1 MGDSKLKYSWTVAG
15 VICALLLLAAVAFV
29 VWRAN
34 KPYHPGRQPVTDQL
48 PAGTTEADD
57 VIVSGTIADDGG
69 LAIPEAMVFLS
80 LHNGDGQT
88 LWRLS
93 RPVESDGSF
102 HFRRKDLPAIP
113 NLYAGLIAA
122 EAPNYL
128 AEKVNVSV
136 NIVSPPAI
144 TSASPAPSTIPP
156 ATVQQTTISP
166 QRIHLRL
173 VAYSPWLTL
182 VLLIPAIF
190 GLFFAV
196 LHLTQFVRGLWVT
209 YWYAIGT
216 TVLWGLIVGALV
228 FLYINGHG
236 LIPLFWSDLFV
247 SSGII
252 IFAFIGN
259 VTYVAH
265 SLHEKGRDFFFDAD
279 EKTRTHV
286 LQTLGGRILVAPY
299 IALAAYGIFA
309 ATFPNLRSGAFAA
322 FFGFFTGL
330 WIKPV
335 LEALNDIG
343 LRLLS
348 VEERIKVAAQATRQ
362 DASAP
367 PTQTSTTDVMRP
379 EQAFLDAVAAARP
392 EFLQKKGVI
401 GVDSGFKSTGG
412 NLTGQRAIIVYVYE
426 KEELDPRDRVPET
439 FMGFPTDVVPL
450 PPADPNQPCRRE
462 VFNLSWEKLN
472 QDNNASLESAGNLPQ
487 DQPVAIVGQVLVL
500 ADPSVFFT
508 INSDNQQEF
517 DAKRAFQAVK
527 TRAGDKFDFVAFIID
542 RASGLPFIGN
552 YNVPVHNDVKGIE
565 HYKGDFYS
573 VRGEW
578 GTNKLLACQVLSL
591 RSPDLRTYL
600 HELAHSWCAYV
611 TFKDPTSQ
619 TNHSTE
625 LLMVQDSQQG
635 LYHWGEAFDDDRS
648 CMDYDLIEWIANG
661 NGTFTRKEISQ
672 DSDFNYCPL
681 DRYLMGLIP
690 HSQVGPIRILQNR
703 QLLDP
708 GRNIYQATVK
718 TIGIEDVIA
727 SCGQRSPATSARNF
741 RQALVV
747 VSNDPDSGR
756 AFAQQI
762 EDDFRRNYEIQFARA
777 TGGLATLTTTVT

>member
-1 MGDSKLKYSWTVAG
+1 MGDSKLKYSSTVAG
-15 VICALLLLAAVAFV
+15 VICALLLLASVAFV

-34 KPYHPGRQPVTDQL
+34 RPYHPGRQAVTDQL
-48 PAGTTEADD
+48 LAGTTESDK
-57 VIVSGTIADDGG
+57 VIVSGTIADDSG
-69 LAIPEAMVFLS
+69 LAIPEAKVVLS
-80 LHNGDGQT
+80 LHNGDGEPI
-88 LWRLS
+88 WRLS
-93 RPVESDGSF
+93 RPVKSDGSF
-102 HFRRKDLPAIP
+102 YFRREDLPAIP

-128 AEKVNVSV
+128 AEKTNVSV

-144 TSASPAPSTIPP
+144 ASVSPAPPAVPP
-156 ATVQQTTISP
+156 ATLQGTTISP
-166 QRIHLRL
+166 QRVHLRL
-173 VAYSPWLTL
+173 VSYSPWLTL

-228 FLYINGHG
+228 FLYINGRG
-236 LIPLFWSDLFV
+236 LIPLFWPDLFV

-265 SLHEKGRDFFFDAD
+265 SLHEKGRDFFFEAD

-309 ATFPNLRSGAFAA
+309 ATFPALRTGAFAA

-348 VEERIKVAAQATRQ
+348 VEERIKVAAQVTR
-362 DASAP
+362 ANTVAP

-401 GVDSGFKSTGG
+401 GVDSGFKSSGG
-412 NLTGQRAIIVYVYE
+412 SLTGQRAIIVYVYE
-426 KEELDPRDRVPET
+426 KEEPDPGDRVPET

-450 PPADPNQPCRRE
+450 PPADPTQLCRPE

-472 QDNNASLESAGNLPQ
+472 QDNNAFLESAGNLPQ
-487 DQPVAIVGQVLVL
+487 DQHVDIIGQVLVL

-508 INSDNQQEF
+508 INSRNQKEF
-517 DAKRAFQAVK
+517 DAKRAFQAVQ

-542 RASGLPFIGN
+542 LASGLDFGN
-552 YNVPVHNDVKGIE
+552 YNVPIHNDVKGIN
-565 HYKGDFYS
+565 HFKTDFYS

-591 RSPDLRTYL
+591 RSPDFRTYL
-600 HELAHSWCAYV
+600 HELAHSWCAYA

-619 TNHSTE
+619 TSQSTE
-625 LLMVQDSQQG
+625 LLLGGASQQG
-635 LYHWGEAFDDDRS
+635 LYHWGEAFDDGRS
-648 CMDYDLIEWIANG
+648 CMDYDLTEWIANG
-661 NGTFTRKEISQ
+661 NGTFTRNEISQ

-681 DRYLMGLIP
+681 DLYLMGLIP
-690 HSQVGPIRILQNR
+690 PAQVGPLRILQNR
-703 QLLDP
+703 MVLDP
-708 GRNIYQATVK
+708 DRNIYQATVK

-727 SCGQRSPATSARNF
+727 SCGQRIPATSGKNF

-747 VSNDPDSGR
+747 VSNDRDSGR
-756 AFAQQI
+756 VVAQQI
-762 EDDFRRNYEIQFARA
+762 ENDFRKQYEKQFARA
-777 TGGLATLTTTVT
+777 TGGRATLTTTVS